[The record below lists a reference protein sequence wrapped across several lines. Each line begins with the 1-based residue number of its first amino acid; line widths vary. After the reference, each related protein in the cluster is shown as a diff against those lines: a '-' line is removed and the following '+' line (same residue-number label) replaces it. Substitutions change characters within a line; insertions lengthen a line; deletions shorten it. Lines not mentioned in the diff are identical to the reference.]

1 MSVSKDMKCPHSGGS
16 RPSNRGGGVGVGE
29 LGDGFK
35 KNFFGPLGL
44 SLV

>member
-16 RPSNRGGGVGVGE
+16 RPSNRGGGGGGE